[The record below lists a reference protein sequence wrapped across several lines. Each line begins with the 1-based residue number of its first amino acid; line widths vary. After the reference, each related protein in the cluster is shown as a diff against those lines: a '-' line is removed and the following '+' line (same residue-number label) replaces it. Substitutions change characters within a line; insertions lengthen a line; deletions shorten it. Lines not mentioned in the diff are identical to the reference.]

1 MKTAPEVV
9 IDETKASPE
18 LVRAIKKAVD
28 YLLQGAHY
36 WRDGVPAPLD
46 QWQPLYEHLQ
56 SVQEHAATRT
66 ALADQRGAD
75 AALNSPDAPTVVEP
89 EPKPLIAPTAPPPT
103 RSTGPSLGL

>member
-1 MKTAPEVV
+1 MAA
-9 IDETKASPE
+9 DSA
-18 LVRAIKKAVD
+18 LAVQAR
-28 YLLQGAHY
+28 LH
-36 WRDGVPAPLD
+36 RDAGLEPPD
-46 QWQPLYEHLQ
+46 PI
-56 SVQEHAATRT
+56 AATRA